1 MKLTSAVG
9 HQTKVSVNGVTE
21 NNILKLQTG
30 TYADHPMPLV
40 TSIFK
45 DLAGE
50 IILKTS
56 VEGRKEMFHLTTLIG
71 VGAVFSPVACLMGI
85 LSVVT
90 TSGKLSCKEWCW

>member
-30 TYADHPMPLV
+30 TDADHPMPLF

-71 VGAVFSPVACLMGI
+71 VGAVFSHL
-85 LSVVT
+85 
-90 TSGKLSCKEWCW
+90 